1 MPLVCYRIFSVVGGV
16 LSQHNTSICTCTAF
30 FEYLAHEIGHGTKLL
45 NTGQKGIIMNQ
56 QLIKIPSWHCQFSSP
71 RAESA
76 RVVTGRRNSHR
87 WEGGRLF
94 EPSAGFFYG
103 NSCNSGSESR
113 KIAPRVE
120 KTVSTRATNGPLTK
134 IGVVWQK
141 SDFWAKKNT
150 HFLRD
155 TMFWL
160 WPGNVEQTKKYPFP
174 KKKSV
179 F

>member
-1 MPLVCYRIFSVVGGV
+1 MKTIHPGHLEHRFCIFGCQILCITDLAIMPLVCYRIFSVVGGV

-76 RVVTGRRNSHR
+76 RAVTGRRNSYK

-103 NSCNSGSESR
+103 NSCNSGTESR
-113 KIAPRVE
+113 KI
-120 KTVSTRATNGPLTK
+120 VSK
-134 IGVVWQK
+134 V
-141 SDFWAKKNT
+141 
-150 HFLRD
+150 
-155 TMFWL
+155 
-160 WPGNVEQTKKYPFP
+160 GN
-174 KKKSV
+174 
-179 F
+179 